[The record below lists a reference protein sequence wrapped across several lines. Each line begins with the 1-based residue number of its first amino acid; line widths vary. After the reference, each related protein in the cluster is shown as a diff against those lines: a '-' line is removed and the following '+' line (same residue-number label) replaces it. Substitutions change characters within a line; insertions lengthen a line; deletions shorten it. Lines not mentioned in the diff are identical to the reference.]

1 MMGARTVHQLPHTPA
16 IVVDQAALDA
26 NISAMADFAAHKN
39 LTLRPHAKTHKI
51 AAIARQQ
58 LAAGSYGL
66 SVATLGEA
74 QYFFDAGI
82 TDLFIAYPVWA
93 TPDDAE
99 LLTGIA
105 DGGRLAVGTDS
116 VEAVHQLADIT
127 GEHARVE
134 FMIELNSGHN
144 RSGVFPHQ
152 TIAIAQAIADRNM
165 SLRGGFTFPGHSYA
179 PGAHDTAAAD
189 EARTLREAQHLLAD
203 AGFHIDVLSGGSSP
217 SATATVAE
225 GATEIRPGVYV
236 FGDAQQVE
244 LGRIGFENIAL
255 SIVTTVVSRHAAHG
269 DAPARIIVDAGS
281 KILAA
286 DRGPWAT
293 GHGRV
298 LGHPEARITA
308 VSEHHGTIIW
318 DSQDLP
324 EIGTRL
330 RVIPNHVCVAVNLV
344 DEVYVADGG
353 NIIDTWQVGARGM
366 NS

>member
-1 MMGARTVHQLPHTPA
+1 MHQLAHTPV
-16 IVVDQAALDA
+16 IVVDQAVLEA
-26 NISAMADFAAHKN
+26 NISAMAEFAARKN

-51 AAIARQQ
+51 AAIARKQ
-58 LAAGSYGL
+58 LAAGSQGL

-82 TDLFIAYPVWA
+82 TDLFLAYPVWG
-93 TPDDAE
+93 TPADAD
-99 LLTGIA
+99 LLMRIA
-105 DGGRLAVGTDS
+105 NDGNLAVGTDS
-116 VEAVHQLADIT
+116 VEAVHQLADLT
-127 GEHARVE
+127 NEQARLE

-152 TIAIAQAIADRNM
+152 IVAIAQAIADRNM
-165 SLRGGFTFPGHSYA
+165 RLRGVFTFPGHSYV
-179 PGAHDTAAAD
+179 PGAHDTAADD
-189 EARTLREAQHLLAD
+189 EARTLREAKRALAE
-203 AGFHIDVLSGGSSP
+203 AGFHIHVLSGGSSP
-217 SATATVAE
+217 SATATVAD

-244 LGRIGFENIAL
+244 LGRIGFENVAL
-255 SIVTTVVSRHAAHG
+255 SILTTVVSRHAAHG

-286 DRGPWAT
+286 DRAPWAT

-308 VSEHHGTIIW
+308 ISEHHGTIIW
-318 DSQDLP
+318 DGQDLP

-344 DEVYVADGG
+344 DEVYVADGDE
-353 NIIDTWQVGARGM
+353 IIDTWQVGARGM

>member
-1 MMGARTVHQLPHTPA
+1 MHHLPHTPA
-16 IVVDQAALDA
+16 IVVDQAVLDA
-26 NISAMADFAAHKN
+26 NISAMADFAAHQH

-51 AAIARQQ
+51 AAIARRQ
-58 LAAGSYGL
+58 LAAGSHGL

-82 TDLFIAYPVWA
+82 TDIFIAYPVWA
-93 TPDDAE
+93 TQDDAE
-99 LLTGIA
+99 LLTHIA
-105 DGGRLAVGTDS
+105 DGGTLAVGTDS

-127 GEHARVE
+127 HEHARVD

-152 TIAIAQAIADRNM
+152 TVAIAQAIAERNM
-165 SLRGGFTFPGHSYA
+165 TLRGVFTFPGHSYA
-179 PGAHDTAAAD
+179 PGAHKTAADD
-189 EARTLREAQHLLAD
+189 EGRTLREAKQTLAD
-203 AGFHIDVLSGGSSP
+203 AGFYIDVLSGGSSP
-217 SATATVAE
+217 SATATVAD

-236 FGDAQQVE
+236 FGDAQQLE
-244 LGRIGFENIAL
+244 LGRIGFENVAL
-255 SIVTTVVSRHAAHG
+255 SVVTTVVSRHAAHG

-286 DRGPWAT
+286 DRAPWAT

-298 LGHPEARITA
+298 LGHPAARITA

-318 DSQDLP
+318 DSHDLP

-330 RVIPNHVCVAVNLV
+330 RIIPNHVCVAVNLV
-344 DEVYVADGG
+344 DEVYVVDGDQ
-353 NIIDTWQVGARGM
+353 ITDTWLVGARGM